1 MAGFQMQP
9 AQLPSGGFPE
19 GSDRASGSDQ
29 TYYRGTP
36 VTWDTSS
43 QELDEHALGATVTDI
58 LGVTGEGTVAGVEEN
73 PSGEVNFFT
82 ATRSTI
88 FVATL
93 TNNAGTVQTPDSA
106 NVNVEYGI
114 VKTGSGTSAV
124 FSVDESDVTH
134 KVLEVIGFD
143 NYRNLVYFKFM
154 ESAIQQI

>member
-9 AQLPSGGFPE
+9 ARFPSGGFPE
-19 GSDRASGSDQ
+19 GYGRASGSDQ

-43 QELDEHALGATVTDI
+43 QELDEHALGSVVTDI

-73 PSGEVNFFT
+73 PSGEVNFFSAARVNT
-82 ATRSTI
+82 FMAK
-88 FVATL
+88 L
-93 TNNAGTVQTPDSA
+93 TNNAGTVQTADTA
-106 NVNVEYGI
+106 NINVEYGI

-124 FSVDESDVTH
+124 FSVDESDTTH
-134 KVLEVIGFD
+134 KVLEVID
-143 NYRNLVYFKFM
+143 IDTERNIVYFKFM